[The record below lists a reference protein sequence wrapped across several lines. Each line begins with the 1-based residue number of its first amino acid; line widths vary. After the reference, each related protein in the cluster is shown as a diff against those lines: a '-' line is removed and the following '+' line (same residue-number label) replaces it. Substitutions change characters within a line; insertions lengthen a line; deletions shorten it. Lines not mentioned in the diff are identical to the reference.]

1 MEATEGTGVAGSQR
15 LIGTLLIIPS
25 FPSRQNDTSNREAT
39 KARNP
44 QNELLDAHATA
55 PHNTTAKSNQT
66 LKPCM
71 ASANDE
77 VKGMPSETARKAKVM
92 N

>member
-1 MEATEGTGVAGSQR
+1 MEATEGTGVEGSQR
-15 LIGTLLIIPS
+15 LMETLL
-25 FPSRQNDTSNREAT
+25 REAT

-44 QNELLDAHATA
+44 QNELLNEHVT
-55 PHNTTAKSNQT
+55 NTQQHHTTQPPKSNQT

-77 VKGMPSETARKAKVM
+77 VKGMPSETAREAKVM